1 MTESRYKF
9 SGRAL
14 IITVSENF
22 SPTISNLGAAVE
34 SDGEAIMQVLQNTE
48 ICGYD
53 DSKVK
58 QLSGKQTTL
67 ANINSAIQDAA
78 KSLDP
83 EDPFL
88 FFYSGHGGM
97 TAEGGIL
104 APYDANL
111 NNKSG
116 ILKSSDLAEMMKS
129 LPSKRKLLVID
140 ACNSGGLT
148 LTAPITK
155 GAKPLSNSILRE
167 LESGEGLVV
176 IASSRST
183 ESSYIQPGDPLSL
196 FTKHIVA
203 ALKGAAG
210 HDSEGFVRVFDLF
223 NFVAENVRKEEPQ
236 QSPVYAAYHQDS
248 NFPVAYCAATE
259 KRQKS
264 VDATPAPSSGA
275 LLDTFCA
282 LYPLGPIDQDIWI
295 RAGGDLSRIQ
305 LTGTGR
311 LDWSRAIREIERG
324 SATTENDI
332 IQAATEDYP
341 YNRKL
346 SSLTK
351 AITGTS

>member
-1 MTESRYKF
+1 MTEPHKNF

-14 IITVSENF
+14 IVTVSENR
-22 SPTISNLGAAVE
+22 SPTIPSLGAAVE
-34 SDGEAIMQVLQNTE
+34 SDGEAIMQILRNIE
-48 ICGYD
+48 ICGYN
-53 DSKVK
+53 DSSV
-58 QLSGKQTTL
+58 QHLSGKQATL
-67 ANINSAIQDAA
+67 ANINTAILNAA
-78 KSLDP
+78 KSLEP

-97 TAEGGIL
+97 DDDGGIL
-104 APYDANL
+104 APYDADMSND
-111 NNKSG
+111 SG
-116 ILKSSDLAEMMKS
+116 ILKSADLAKMMKS

-140 ACNSGGLT
+140 ACHSGGLT

-155 GAKPLSNSILRE
+155 SAKPLSNSILRE
-167 LESGEGLVV
+167 LESGEGSVV

-203 ALKGAAG
+203 ALRGAAG

-223 NFVAENVRKEEPQ
+223 NFVAENVRKEMPQ

-264 VDATPAPSSGA
+264 VDTTSATFSTT

-295 RAGGDLSRIQ
+295 RAGGDLSRIR

-311 LDWSRAIREIERG
+311 LDWSRAIREIELG

-346 SSLTK
+346 SSLIK
-351 AITGTS
+351 AITSTS